1 MLLPPRMTMTMT
13 TTMNIVHRAVD
24 VVVSAEEENGV
35 ADLAEQ

>member
-1 MLLPPRMTMTMT
+1 MMTTMT
-13 TTMNIVHRAVD
+13 TTNVVHRGVD